1 MTFMS
6 SPKAA
11 VRTAR
16 SKVKPA
22 SARAPARKV
31 KAAATVTTKRN
42 GSMQSA
48 QALELAAAIEQGIRS
63 GEMVVSEEA
72 RQKLMAALCK
82 IYSARI
88 QAGVPEPVL
97 GARSGVS
104 PTDVMITASGL
115 LKAADLQVFELGMW
129 QSWTGR

>member
-1 MTFMS
+1 MS

-11 VRTAR
+11 AKKKTAR
-16 SKVKPA
+16 SKVKTK
-22 SARAPARKV
+22 SAPARN
-31 KAAATVTTKRN
+31 VTTNNKPT
-42 GSMQSA
+42 A
-48 QALELAAAIEQGIRS
+48 TALALKLAAEMDQGIET
-63 GEMVVSEEA
+63 GEPVISEEA

-82 IYSARI
+82 VYSLQI

-97 GARSGVS
+97 DMRSGVS
-104 PTDVMITASGL
+104 PTDVMITCSGF

>member
-1 MTFMS
+1 MS

-11 VRTAR
+11 VKTAR
-16 SKVKPA
+16 GKVKTVSA
-22 SARAPARKV
+22 SAR
-31 KAAATVTTKRN
+31 KAKATTGPTA
-42 GSMQSA
+42 SA
-48 QALELAAAIEQGIRS
+48 QALQLAADMERGLAAGRP
-63 GEMVVSEEA
+63 VVSEEA

-82 IYSARI
+82 VYSQQI
-88 QAGVPEPVL
+88 QAGVPEPAL
-97 GARSGVS
+97 DARGAVS